1 MDPIRLQTVRP
12 FIFESINMAE
22 YFDELRLDEG
32 DVQQKMQT
40 FAAEKIEGL
49 IKRAEEK
56 LTGNQKQPKLP
67 LIRLRLDI
75 TDVEQQF
82 NSIRFGQQYSGR
94 VANPQDMVVF
104 KKKITRAKD
113 EAKPL
118 DKEALLEAF
127 QNQREATANRAE
139 EVVDRYFKE
148 AEEDKQLE
156 LLFCKSLSEL
166 TKRMVDYEDDDAA
179 ESIVKFYERQVL
191 QHLEGQAVNE
201 DNIDEVL
208 ESFRSKERDT
218 YNDMLKVSLFRE

>member
-12 FIFESINMAE
+12 FIFESINIAE
-22 YFDELRLDEG
+22 YSDELRLDEG

-113 EAKPL
+113 DAKPL

-208 ESFRSKERDT
+208 ESFRSKELDT
-218 YNDMLKVSLFRE
+218 YNDMLKVS